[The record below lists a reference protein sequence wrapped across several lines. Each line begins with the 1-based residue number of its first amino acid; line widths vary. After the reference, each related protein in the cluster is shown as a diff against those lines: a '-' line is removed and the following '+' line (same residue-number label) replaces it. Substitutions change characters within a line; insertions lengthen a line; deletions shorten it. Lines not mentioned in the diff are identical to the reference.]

1 MPPMT
6 MTPLFR
12 TMLQRRAMSI
22 GARARSAVRNFEP
35 HPFERYSTT
44 EKAQKADWVKQVK
57 RVGNVS
63 VIYFPWMAAALGW
76 PLLAEK
82 LVPNL

>member
-6 MTPLFR
+6 PLVR

-22 GARARSAVRNFEP
+22 GARARAAVRNFEP

-44 EKAQKADWVKQVK
+44 EKAQKADWAKQVR
-57 RVGNVS
+57 RVGDVS
-63 VIYFPWMAAALGW
+63 LFYFPWMALALGW
-76 PLLAEK
+76 PLLAEMA
-82 LVPNL
+82 VPSL